1 MGRGGTIVLVISALA
16 GCLVAPSC
24 SDETSQSTTTNP
36 CPQGI
41 CGTTSSS
48 SSGGG
53 GESSSSSSGSSGSG
67 SSSSSSGG
75 GCVEAWR
82 CTPWQ
87 TNGNDNNGT
96 RTCTDLNNCGTTNNK
111 PAETATLPALD
122 FDYYKCNV
130 EPIFD
135 RGCAMLGCHGKE
147 TERALRIYA
156 RGRLRITGDTL
167 IEPDCLMAGTMKP
180 SESCIGS
187 IECACWT
194 VPHTTN
200 EWRRNFDA
208 ARGFGLD
215 AAGNPIPA
223 GNEDTSDLIAQPIVG
238 GKAHAGVHLF
248 KDGDPDHTTLKNWL
262 KGTKLGMACTT
273 TN

>member
-1 MGRGGTIVLVISALA
+1 MRRGGTIVLVFGALV

-24 SDETSQSTTTNP
+24 GDETPSGTGDP

-48 SSGGG
+48 SSGAG
-53 GESSSSSSGSSGSG
+53 GEGSSSSSGSG
-67 SSSSSSGG
+67 SSSSSSGS

-87 TNGNDNNGT
+87 TSGNDNNGT
-96 RTCTDLNNCGTTNNK
+96 RTCTDLNNCGTTSNK
-111 PAETATLPALD
+111 PVEAATLPALD

-130 EPIFD
+130 EPILD
-135 RGCAMLGCHGKE
+135 RGCSQLGCHGTE

-156 RGRLRITGDTL
+156 RGRLRITGEIL
-167 IEPDCLMAGTMKP
+167 IEPGCLNPGAQKP

-194 VPHTTN
+194 VPHTMT

-215 AAGNPIPA
+215 SAGNPIPA
-223 GNEDTSDLIAQPIVG
+223 GNEDTSELIIQPIVG
-238 GKAHAGVHLF
+238 GKAHAGIHLF
-248 KDGDPDHTTLKNWL
+248 KDGDPDHLTLRSWL
-262 KGTKLGMACTT
+262 SGTKLGMACNT